1 MKRVDVAI
9 ARFRECAALFACP
22 VCASEMQVVER
33 ETQELV
39 CTNNHAFDFSRQ
51 GYVNLLLSHQ
61 KHSQDPGYD
70 IETLRA
76 RKAMLETGFF
86 APLVTQLVTYLQ
98 YIRDQQPESDALLNV
113 LDMGTGEGFVFARA
127 MQEFTVASGIPVRAV
142 GTDISKPAMQL
153 ACQLDA
159 PVAWCVVNLMKHL
172 PFADGA
178 FNVLMNILAPANAEE
193 YQRVLVAGG
202 YLLKVLPMEQH
213 LVEIRQAIYE
223 RERKESHSNA
233 STYSELSQHFTL
245 LSEHEL
251 RYQWPIGKE
260 QTANLLHMSPL
271 FWKGKKEKITET
283 LQEGIPQ
290 VTAHFSISLWQ
301 KCLNPDLPD
310 LMI

>member
-1 MKRVDVAI
+1 MKRVNLAI
-9 ARFRECAALFACP
+9 ARFRERAALFACP
-22 VCASEMQVVER
+22 VCASEMQVAER
-33 ETQELV
+33 EAPELV
-39 CTNNHAFDFSRQ
+39 CANNHAFDFSRQ

-61 KHSQDPGYD
+61 KHSQEPGYD

-86 APLVTQLVTYLQ
+86 AQLVTQLVAYLRD
-98 YIRDQQPESDALLNV
+98 ISDQQPQSDTPFNV
-113 LDMGTGEGFVFARA
+113 LDMGTGEGFVFVQA
-127 MQEFTVASGIPVRAV
+127 MSEFVAATGSTVWAV
-142 GTDISKPAMQL
+142 GTDISRPAMQL

-159 PVAWCVVNLMKHL
+159 PVSWCVANLMKRL

-178 FNVLMNILAPANAEE
+178 FSVLMNILAPANVEE
-193 YQRVLVAGG
+193 YQRVLVDGG
-202 YLLKVLPMEQH
+202 YLLKVLPLEQH

-223 RERKESHSNA
+223 HERKESHSNSA
-233 STYSELSQHFTL
+233 TYSELSQHFTL

-271 FWKGKKEKITET
+271 FWKGKKEKIAET
-283 LQEGIPQ
+283 IQEGIPQ

-301 KCLNPDLPD
+301 KCL
-310 LMI
+310 